1 MSDSDRQRIFG
12 ETSRI
17 VGQLFLL
24 EAVITIAGAMLWLFG
39 VTAYGR
45 IITGFG
51 LFSISFLIFNTRNLI
66 WDAYR
71 KRHEKHANRFLEFL
85 TKPNIYAFY
94 ITNFVIAPIV
104 FFLGATLML
113 AGFFTQL

>member
-1 MSDSDRQRIFG
+1 MLDSDRQRIFG
-12 ETSRI
+12 ETARI

-24 EAVITIAGAMLWLFG
+24 ESVITIAGSLLWYYG
-39 VTAYGR
+39 ITDYGR

-51 LFSISFLIFNTRNLI
+51 LFSISFLVFNTRNLI
-66 WDAYR
+66 WDSYR
-71 KRHEKHANRFLEFL
+71 KRHNKSNNKLIEFL

-94 ITNFVIAPIV
+94 ITNFIFIPIV
-104 FFLGATLML
+104 FFIGAILML